1 MVSDHDSLFVVE
13 TRGIAMKDGQFS
25 LVDALVSRRLG
36 SNEKLERISSLIDW
50 QALAPLARQVRPGET
65 GRPPYDALAM
75 LKALYLQALYDLSD
89 PGLEE
94 ALLDRLS
101 FRRFCGFGLDQETP
115 DETTLCRFRQEA
127 ARVGVL
133 EACLG
138 EVNRQLSAQ
147 GLLLRK
153 GTLLD
158 ATLVTAS
165 RRAPGKEAGL
175 GGRHPQEPD
184 ADWTKKNGRSV
195 FGYKAHLAVDE
206 GSGLVRRVIVTSAK
220 IYESLVA
227 DDLICG
233 DERAVYGDKAYE
245 HKGRRQRLKAAGIKD
260 RLMHRR
266 HKHIAELPRWQQR
279 RNQLIAR
286 RRAPVEAVFSA
297 MKRIY
302 GLGRARCLTLAR
314 NTADILAFA
323 TVYNLCRAIKLTAP

>member
-1 MVSDHDSLFVVE
+1 MWEL
-13 TRGIAMKDGQFS
+13 AMTDGQYS

-36 SNEKLERISSLIDW
+36 SNGKLERIDGLIDW
-50 QALAPLARQVRPGET
+50 GRLGVLAHRVRPGT
-65 GRPPYDALAM
+65 IGRPPYQALAV

-101 FRRFCGFGLDQETP
+101 FRRFCGFGLDEETP

-127 ARVGVL
+127 AEAGVMQ
-133 EACLG
+133 ECF
-138 EVNRQLSAQ
+138 EEINRQLAER
-147 GLLLRK
+147 GLILKK

-158 ATLVTAS
+158 ATLVRAS
-165 RRAPGKEAGL
+165 RNPPSATAGL
-175 GGRHPQEPD
+175 GVRHPQEPD
-184 ADWTKKNGRSV
+184 ADWTKKNGKSL
-195 FGYKAHLAVDE
+195 FGYKAHIAMDE
-206 GSGLVRRVIVTSAK
+206 GSGLVRRVIVTPAK
-220 IYESLVA
+220 IYESTVA
-227 DDLICG
+227 DALICG

-245 HKGRRQRLKAAGIKD
+245 QKARRAWLKEKGIRD

-279 RNQLIAR
+279 RNELIAK

-297 MKRIY
+297 MKRLY

-323 TVYNLCRAIKLTAP
+323 TVYNLRRATILTSP

>member
-1 MVSDHDSLFVVE
+1 MMIPWLGSIK
-13 TRGIAMKDGQFS
+13 GAAMKGDQFS

-36 SNEKLERISSLIDW
+36 SNEKLERIDGLIDW
-50 QALAPLARQVRPGET
+50 SALAPLARQVRRGET
-65 GRPPYDALAM
+65 GRPPYDPLAM

-127 ARVGVL
+127 AEAGVL
-133 EACLG
+133 QGCL
-138 EVNRQLSAQ
+138 EEINRQLAAR
-147 GLLLRK
+147 GLMLKK

-165 RRAPGKEAGL
+165 RNPPGKEAGL

-184 ADWTKKNGRSV
+184 ADWTKKNGKSV
-195 FGYKAHLAVDE
+195 FGYKAHIATDE

-220 IYESLVA
+220 IYESTVA
-227 DDLICG
+227 DRLICG

-245 HKGRRQRLKAAGIKD
+245 HKKRRKRLKAAGIKD
-260 RLMHRR
+260 RVMHRR
-266 HKHIAELPRWQQR
+266 HKHIAELPLWQQR
-279 RNQLIAR
+279 RNELIAR

-297 MKRIY
+297 MKRLY
-302 GLGRARCLTLAR
+302 GQSRARCLTLTR
-314 NTADILAFA
+314 NAADIIAFA
-323 TVYNLCRAIKLTAP
+323 TVYNLRRATILLSP

>member
-1 MVSDHDSLFVVE
+1 
-13 TRGIAMKDGQFS
+13 MKDGQFS

-36 SNEKLERISSLIDW
+36 SNEKLERIGGLIDW
-50 QALAPLARQVRPGET
+50 GALRPLAQQVRPGEM
-65 GRPPYDALAM
+65 GRPPYDPLAM

-89 PGLEE
+89 PGLED

-115 DETTLCRFRQEA
+115 DETTLCRFRQA
-127 ARVGVL
+127 AAKAGVL
-133 EACLG
+133 QACLD
-138 EVNRQLSAQ
+138 EVNRQLAAQ
-147 GLLLRK
+147 GLMLKK

-158 ATLVTAS
+158 ATLVAAS
-165 RRAPGKEAGL
+165 RNPPSKETAGL
-175 GGRHPQEPD
+175 GGRHRQEPE
-184 ADWTKKNGRSV
+184 ADWTKKNGKAL
-195 FGYKAHLAVDE
+195 FGYKAHIAVDE

-220 IYESLVA
+220 VYESVVA

-245 HKGRRQRLKAAGIKD
+245 HKGRRRRLKAAGIKD

-279 RNQLIAR
+279 RNALIAR

-323 TVYNLCRAIKLTAP
+323 TVYNLRRAILLTAT